1 MMGGRKQS
9 SCIVLRPICFFI
21 ILMLVV
27 LCLAGLLM
35 PLWMNRVTKIEK
47 KVGLI
52 ANNTNGELFSRI
64 KKTAALFSPFN
75 ASSINLARILT
86 SSLGANNLN
95 FSKIISKI
103 SSPLFQA
110 LSTIPNLS
118 QISYIGVN
126 GLLFAYYKEGDQPY
140 ALYSN
145 STITNNYTWY
155 KQPVNRDTG
164 NLYGEAM
171 KFLPSD
177 VVNASW
183 FQQAL
188 KSKNGYASVG
198 SGWADSPDIVFDIM
212 LLSSVGLDG
221 KGVLSLGFPMAPLI
235 HLMVD
240 DIAFYNGSL
249 FLATMDG
256 NVLTQG
262 LPNARMIFD
271 GTNQVS
277 FRLLD
282 NDHLVGNVTC
292 QSDQEEK
299 LKNNVL
305 SFSGRKYTVVCS
317 LIETAGLQLVYVVA
331 LPPNEIPSIIHSKLR
346 LPYDLLIVMVC
357 GVVTII
363 CIFVCLIIKAA
374 RREMYLCGA
383 LINQMEATQQSERK
397 SMNKS
402 LAFASASHDI
412 RASLAGIC
420 GLIEICRNEVNKRDH
435 LLTSLMQ
442 MEACTRDLLG
452 ILNTILDTSKIESG
466 KMQLEEEEFDVEE
479 LLEDVVDLYHPVGM
493 RKGVDVILD
502 PYDGSILKS
511 SRVKG
516 DRGRLKQVLSNLL
529 SNAVKFTSNGHVAV
543 RAKARKPSLESE
555 VFDSNE
561 KRSLAC
567 CLLFKIGRANGK
579 LDVVNTMIQR
589 EDPNCMEFIFEVND
603 TGKGIPKEEQK
614 SVFENYIQVK
624 ETALRQEGTGLGL
637 GIVQSLVRLMGGEIK
652 IVDKEAGERGSCFRF
667 NVFLSITETG
677 NSRRCD
683 IEING
688 DNISGDSSQVAGPFI
703 RIHSPKPEGSQ
714 VILFIESAKRSSL
727 LRAYL
732 QRLGIK
738 VHLVRQHQH
747 LSLTLKKI
755 KRKQNLSRFS
765 SSGTS
770 RSDGFASSTRS
781 RDVPLSAL
789 DGTDTVVGSSHKR
802 ANARLGF
809 VLIVIDTRAG
819 PFREISRAVAEFRRD
834 LSESCYSRVVWL
846 DKTDVNSTSFDGL
859 DEDKL
864 PSSDIVISKPFHGL
878 CLHQTIKLLPEFGGQ
893 VSDNARNVVVSV
905 ANEIEEVGDEEAIR
919 RKPLTGKRV
928 LVADDDPIGR
938 KIATF
943 VASQLGAIVFSS
955 ENGDSALKLVCT
967 SLSDHHALPFDC
979 VLMDCEMPVMDG
991 GEATARIRE
1000 AEKGCGVHTPIIA
1013 LTAHKKGEEIQKMIQ
1028 AGVDAYITK
1037 PLNKDNFLTA
1047 ISQLTL

>member
-1 MMGGRKQS
+1 
-9 SCIVLRPICFFI
+9 
-21 ILMLVV
+21 
-27 LCLAGLLM
+27 
-35 PLWMNRVTKIEK
+35 
-47 KVGLI
+47 
-52 ANNTNGELFSRI
+52 
-64 KKTAALFSPFN
+64 
-75 ASSINLARILT
+75 
-86 SSLGANNLN
+86 
-95 FSKIISKI
+95 
-103 SSPLFQA
+103 
-110 LSTIPNLS
+110 
-118 QISYIGVN
+118 
-126 GLLFAYYKEGDQPY
+126 
-140 ALYSN
+140 
-145 STITNNYTWY
+145 
-155 KQPVNRDTG
+155 
-164 NLYGEAM
+164 M
-171 KFLPSD
+171 KFLPTD

-183 FQQAL
+183 FQQTL

-221 KGVLSLGFPMAPLI
+221 KGVLSLGFPMALLV

-292 QSDQEEK
+292 QSDQEGK

-305 SFSGRKYTVVCS
+305 SFGGKKYTVVCS
-317 LIETAGLQLVYVVA
+317 LTEIAGLQFVYLVA

-363 CIFVCLIIKAA
+363 CIFICLIIKAA

-402 LAFASASHDI
+402 LTFVSASHDI

-420 GLIEICRNEVNKRDH
+420 GLIEICRNEVTKRDH

-502 PYDGSILKS
+502 PYDGSILKL

-529 SNAVKFTSNGHVAV
+529 SNAVKFTSNGHVTV

-561 KRSLAC
+561 KSSLAC
-567 CLLFKIGRANGK
+567 CLLFKIGRANDK
-579 LDVVNTMIQR
+579 LDVVNTMIHR

-603 TGKGIPKEEQK
+603 TGKGIPKEKQK
-614 SVFENYIQVK
+614 SVFENYVQVK

-652 IVDKEAGERGSCFRF
+652 IVDKEEGERGSCFRF
-667 NVFLSITETG
+667 NIFLSITETG
-677 NSRRCD
+677 NSRTCD

-688 DNISGDSSQVAGPFI
+688 CRAIYPYPQ
-703 RIHSPKPEGSQ
+703 PKPEGSQ
-714 VILFIESAKRSSL
+714 VILFIESAKMSSL

-747 LSLTLKKI
+747 LSLSLKKI
-755 KRKQNLSRFS
+755 KRKQSLSRFS

-770 RSDGFASSTRS
+770 RSDGFASRVSSTRS

-802 ANARLGF
+802 ANVHLGF

-834 LSESCYSRVVWL
+834 LSETCYSRVVWL
-846 DKTDVNSTSFDGL
+846 DKTDVNNTSFDGL

-864 PSSDIVISKPFHGL
+864 PSPDI
-878 CLHQTIKLLPEFGGQ
+878 LLPEFGGQ
-893 VSDNARNVVVSV
+893 ASDNVAKVESRKVVFV
-905 ANEIEEVGDEEAIR
+905 ANEIEEVGDEAIP
-919 RKPLTGKRV
+919 RKPLMGKRV

-943 VASQLGAIVFSS
+943 VASQLGATVFSS

-967 SLSDHHALPFDC
+967 SLSDHGALPFDC
-979 VLMDCEMPVMDG
+979 VLMDCEMPVMNG
-991 GEATARIRE
+991 SEATARIRE

-1047 ISQLTL
+1047 IPQLIRL